1 MTLARFLPIILLPL
15 SLMAQPYTRGIGLY
29 PGDPAQDWSPRLEI
43 DSASYRN
50 LALHRPAYQSS
61 SYDYNLTA
69 QLATDGIVDTRLPRW
84 ITVSTS
90 TKGVLPKHQRELL
103 LDRNWVTTV
112 DQRGRSVWIQFEIA
126 GDGLPEIDRLDIDG
140 SITARE
146 PDNQEWTVTVL
157 GSDDG
162 EHWDQ
167 LGQASG
173 MARPGGE
180 IHPSVPFV
188 HPSKRSYYRLAFD
201 TGRTVLW
208 RIGEVAFSHNGQ
220 RVPLGGPYEFTSAW
234 KSAGTGAEW
243 LYVDLGARCQIGRV
257 KLDWIRGPAR
267 GTLEISDDAHRWT
280 SIHALDAN
288 DIHLS
293 NPIDARYVRLM
304 LDQADTSDGYI
315 LSELEVYGRGGPVP
329 HAHPAAQASG
339 RRLDL
344 AGGNWKL
351 QRDSLVTA
359 DGAAISTAGFKD
371 DGWLPATVPGT
382 VLASYLNAGAIPDPN
397 FGDNQLAISDSFFY
411 ANFWYRDQFPSPP
424 AGKRVWLN
432 FDGINWKA
440 DVYLNGEKLGHIEGA
455 FDRARFDVTS
465 KLAAG
470 GTNALAVLVY
480 KNDNPGIFKQKTF
493 ESPGTNGGV
502 LGADNPT
509 FHASIGWDWIPTIH
523 GRNSGIWN
531 NVYLQASGDVT
542 IENPSVRTTLPLPDT
557 SRAQV
562 VIEATVANH
571 AAQPVTGHLRG
582 RFGEHAF
589 DLPLQLAAGE
599 SRRLEH
605 RFSLANPQL
614 WWPNGYGEPNLYNV
628 ELQFDDSDVVTFN
641 AGVRQFTYSEDGG
654 VLRFWI
660 NGRRFIPRGGNWGFS
675 ESMLRYRAR
684 EYEAAMRYHRDMHF
698 NMVRNWVGQIG
709 EDAFYDAAD
718 RNGIVIMQDFWLA
731 NPWDGPDP
739 DDDAMFLR
747 NARDTIARIRNHPSL
762 GLYCGRN
769 EGYPPKPL
777 DDALRALLAQLDPGI
792 EYVPSSADDLVSG
805 HGPYRAMSPDYY
817 FRQRATTKFHS
828 ELGMPNIVT
837 MDSLRR
843 MMPSSGMW
851 PQGEMWGLHDFSLNG
866 AQGGSSFR
874 ERIEKSYGGANDAA
888 TWVELAQF
896 VNYEGYRAMFEAQG
910 KHRMGL
916 LIWMSHPAWPS
927 MVWQTYDYYFDPTA
941 AYFGAKKACE
951 PLHIQ
956 WNPVTDSVEVV
967 NYSAGNLDGLTASAE
982 LLNLDGSLRW
992 QKSAELSSREDSI
1005 ETPIHIEY
1013 PAGLSPV
1020 HFIRLRLTRGSDVI
1034 SENFYWR
1041 GLEPGDYRALRQL
1054 GQAEVKAATEQ
1065 QRHNGQW
1072 ELTTTLEN
1080 RSAIPALMVR
1090 LKVVRDNSGD
1100 RILPALYSDNYIA
1113 LMPGE
1118 RRTIRTTVADADTRG
1133 ERPRIAL
1140 DGFNVAAE
1148 R

>member
-1 MTLARFLPIILLPL
+1 MTLARILPILLLPL
-15 SLMAQPYTRGIGLY
+15 SLTAQQYTRGIGVY
-29 PGDPAQDWSPRLEI
+29 PGDPAQDWSPHLEI
-43 DSASYRN
+43 DSSSYRN
-50 LALHRPAYQSS
+50 LALHRPAHQSS

-69 QLATDGIVDTRLPRW
+69 QLVTDGIVDTHLPRW

-103 LDRNWVTTV
+103 LDHNWVTTV
-112 DQRGRSVWIQFEIA
+112 DQRGRGVWIQFEID
-126 GDGLPEIDRLDIDG
+126 GDAVPEIDRLDIDG
-140 SITARE
+140 TIMARE

-162 EHWDQ
+162 ENWND
-167 LGQASG
+167 LGKTSG

-180 IHPSVPFV
+180 IHPVLPLAA
-188 HPSKRSYYRLAFD
+188 PSRSRYYRLQFD

-243 LYVDLGARCQIGRV
+243 LDVDLGARCHIDRV
-257 KLDWIRGPAR
+257 KLAWIRGPAR
-267 GTLEISDDAHRWT
+267 GALEVSDDAHRWT
-280 SIHALDAN
+280 SLHALDAN

-293 NPIDARYVRLM
+293 NPVDARYVRLK
-304 LDQADTSDGYI
+304 LDEADTSDGYI
-315 LSELEVYGRGGPVP
+315 LSELEVYGRGGPIP
-329 HAHPAAQASG
+329 HAHAPAQAST

-351 QRDSLVTA
+351 QRDSLVSA
-359 DGAAISTAGFKD
+359 DALAISRAGFD
-371 DGWLPATVPGT
+371 DNGWLPATVPGT
-382 VLASYLNAGAIPDPN
+382 ALASYLNAGAIPDPT

-411 ANFWYRDQFPSPP
+411 ANFWYRDEFPSPP

-440 DVYLNGEKLGHIEGA
+440 DVYLNGEKLGRIEGA

-470 GTNALAVLVY
+470 RTNALAVLVY

-493 ESPGTNGGV
+493 ESPGANGGV

-523 GRNSGIWN
+523 GRDSGIWN
-531 NVYLQASGDVT
+531 NVYLDATGDVT
-542 IENPSVRTTLPLPDT
+542 VENPAVRTALPLPDT
-557 SRAQV
+557 SRAEV
-562 VIEATVANH
+562 TIEATLANH
-571 AAQPVTGHLRG
+571 ATQSVAGHLRG
-582 RFGEHAF
+582 RFGEHTF
-589 DLPLQLAAGE
+589 DLPVQLAAGE
-599 SRRLEH
+599 SRQVEH
-605 RFSLANPQL
+605 RFTLANPKL

-628 ELQFDDSDVVTFN
+628 ELQFDDSGLVAFKT
-641 AGVRQFTYSEDGG
+641 GVRQFTYSEDGG
-654 VLRFWI
+654 ALRFWI

-739 DDDAMFLR
+739 NDDAMFLR
-747 NARDTIARIRNHPSL
+747 NARDTIDRIRNHPSI

-817 FRQRATTKFHS
+817 FRERATAKFHS

-843 MMPSSGMW
+843 MMPESGMW

-866 AQGGSSFR
+866 AQGGASFR

-888 TWVELAQF
+888 TWVKLAQF

-910 KHRMGL
+910 KNRMGL

-967 NYSAGNLDGLTASAE
+967 NYSAGSVDGLTASAE
-982 LLNLDGSLRW
+982 VLNLDGSLRW
-992 QKSAELSSREDSI
+992 QKSAGLSSREDSI
-1005 ETPIHIEY
+1005 ETPVHIEY
-1013 PAGLSPV
+1013 PAGLSAV

-1041 GLEPGDYRALRQL
+1041 GIAPGDYRALRQL
-1054 GQAEVKAATEQ
+1054 GQAVVKATTNQE
-1065 QRHNGQW
+1065 RHGGQW
-1072 ELTTTLEN
+1072 VLTTRLEN
-1080 RSAIPALMVR
+1080 TSATPALMVR
-1090 LKVVRDNSGD
+1090 LKVVRDTSGD
-1100 RILPALYSDNYIA
+1100 RILPALYSDNYVA

-1118 RRTIRTTVADADTRG
+1118 HRTIRTTVEDTDTRG
-1133 ERPRIAL
+1133 ERPRIAVE
-1140 DGFNVAAE
+1140 GFNVAPE